1 MVLRYVKIGSLV
13 QDSLENVK
21 ELFIDGTAKYLF
33 CYKHD
38 WDTGTR
44 YYYQVPTGKKFIV
57 VLVRTY
63 VPSTGLYI
71 DQFGY
76 VDDLDLNGKVKV
88 AEFPIEGG
96 KVSEIPCFVEIPEGK
111 YIHSFEGRTKSLIGI
126 EVPAQ

>member
-21 ELFIDGTAKYLF
+21 ELFLEGDLF

-57 VLVRTY
+57 VLVRAY
-63 VPSTGLYI
+63 VSDTGVYA

-76 VDDLDLNGKVKV
+76 VDDLSLNGKVKV
-88 AEFPIEGG
+88 AEFPVEGG